1 MLNVGENSYITIAE
15 AEELLAGKALH
26 TEFVALSSEVKEKLL
41 IDAAMRIDSL
51 IYSGRKRSV
60 MQYMEFPRNTM
71 NEVPYQVKYAQALEA
86 VSVLDKDAES
96 RRNLQEQGVTSVT
109 LGKVSES
116 YGNSTVKQKYR
127 GLYNSEAFSLLRRY
141 FAGSV
146 PIV

>member
-71 NEVPYQVKYAQALEA
+71 NEVPYQVKYAQSVEA
-86 VSVLDKDAES
+86 VSVLDKNAES
-96 RRNLQEQGVTSVT
+96 RRNLQ
-109 LGKVSES
+109 
-116 YGNSTVKQKYR
+116 
-127 GLYNSEAFSLLRRY
+127 
-141 FAGSV
+141 
-146 PIV
+146 